1 MIKEKEVKCVMKRL
15 YCDKCG
21 TEMRVQGFVFASYP
35 PQYPYECPQ
44 CGYQETAFVSY
55 SRIDYVEVGED
66 NQ

>member
-21 TEMRVQGFVFASYP
+21 TEMRIQGFVFASDP

-44 CGYQETAFVSY
+44 CGYKETASDSY
-55 SRIDYVEVGED
+55 PRIDYVEVEEE